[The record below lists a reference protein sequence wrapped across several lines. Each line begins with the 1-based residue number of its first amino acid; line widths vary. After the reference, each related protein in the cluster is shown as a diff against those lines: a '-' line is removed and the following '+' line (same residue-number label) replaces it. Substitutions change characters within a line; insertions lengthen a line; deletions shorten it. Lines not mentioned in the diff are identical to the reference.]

1 MAAESTAQRLL
12 ADGHSFC
19 RACIGQRRE
28 GSDTDF
34 ACPQCGETAQQ
45 RNLTRGDA
53 SRAHAAYRRVPI
65 QEAAQE
71 YQRKIQAYLETL
83 REEKEKLKGFKLL
96 LTCKELGKEVQ
107 TENERQKFVSEF
119 QELKM
124 FLEKEERLLL
134 AQLGKLDEEIVKTQ
148 KDHVTQLSEE
158 ISRLSNLISELEG
171 KYQKPA
177 SEFPQDVRSTLS
189 RCEMGKFQQ
198 PVEISLELAEILSDF
213 SQKNFALTETLRKF
227 KDLLPSELERKGG
240 ESLQSYTPVHV
251 TLDPDTA
258 HPELVL
264 SGDRKSVTWEHRQ
277 QALPGNP
284 ERFDRRHCVLGCEG
298 FTCGRHCWEVE
309 MEVED
314 EGRWAVGVARESVR
328 RKERINLNPKEGI
341 WAVELWGHQF
351 RALTSP
357 VTPLSRVPS
366 RIRVCLDCEWGQV
379 TFFDSGTEAPIF
391 TFPLASV
398 AGERIRPWL
407 LVRSS
412 SGVRLHP

>member
-19 RACIGQRRE
+19 RACIGQCRE

-71 YQRKIQAYLETL
+71 YQI
-83 REEKEKLKGFKLL
+83 
-96 LTCKELGKEVQ
+96 Q
-107 TENERQKFVSEF
+107 TENERQKIVSEF

-213 SQKNFALTETLRKF
+213 SQKNFPLTEILRKF

-264 SGDRKSVTWEHRQ
+264 SGDRKSVTWDHRQ
-277 QALPGNP
+277 QALPDNP

-412 SGVRLHP
+412 SGVRLRP

>member
-12 ADGHSFC
+12 ADAHSFC
-19 RACIGQRRE
+19 RACIGQCRE

-53 SRAHAAYRRVPI
+53 SRAHAAYRLVPI

-71 YQRKIQAYLETL
+71 YQRKIQVYLETL
-83 REEKEKLKGFKLL
+83 GEEKEKLKGFKLL
-96 LTCKELGKEVQ
+96 LTFKELGKEIQ
-107 TENERQKFVSEF
+107 TENERQKIVSEF

-158 ISRLSNLISELEG
+158 ISHLSDLISELEG

-198 PVEISLELAEILSDF
+198 PVEISLELAKILSDF

-240 ESLQSYTPVHV
+240 ESLQSYTP
-251 TLDPDTA
+251 
-258 HPELVL
+258 
-264 SGDRKSVTWEHRQ
+264 
-277 QALPGNP
+277 
-284 ERFDRRHCVLGCEG
+284 GC
-298 FTCGRHCWEVE
+298 
-309 MEVED
+309 M
-314 EGRWAVGVARESVR
+314 
-328 RKERINLNPKEGI
+328 
-341 WAVELWGHQF
+341 
-351 RALTSP
+351 
-357 VTPLSRVPS
+357 
-366 RIRVCLDCEWGQV
+366 
-379 TFFDSGTEAPIF
+379 
-391 TFPLASV
+391 
-398 AGERIRPWL
+398 
-407 LVRSS
+407 
-412 SGVRLHP
+412 